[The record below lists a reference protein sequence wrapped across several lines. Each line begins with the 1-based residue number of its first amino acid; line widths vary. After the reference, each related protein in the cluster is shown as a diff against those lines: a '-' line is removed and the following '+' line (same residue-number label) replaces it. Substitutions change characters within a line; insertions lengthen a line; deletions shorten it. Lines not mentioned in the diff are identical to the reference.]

1 MQDLESNAFDI
12 VCKYLN
18 ITNDATVEYPK
29 VFSII
34 DVEKEISILGEVK
47 ALGYTLPKY
56 EQLKLQ
62 QIVANDLNS
71 VDIEDVDVINGEIE
85 VALKGE

>member
-1 MQDLESNAFDI
+1 
-12 VCKYLN
+12 
-18 ITNDATVEYPK
+18 
-29 VFSII
+29 VFSIV

-71 VDIEDVDVINGEIE
+71 VDIED
-85 VALKGE
+85 ALKGE